1 MCSDAL
7 FNASLQERTEG
18 ASSKSSGVSSTT
30 QAPAFPGAPQQP
42 SQPMPS
48 TIVTSGERFCHHLQ
62 TLSSHALA
70 GGCSAQLCR
79 IRRLSSSFPVLHATK
94 WARAWFAEHA
104 GASAQREQADLGSAA
119 G

>member
-1 MCSDAL
+1 MCSDA
-7 FNASLQERTEG
+7 FSNAFLQERTEG

-42 SQPMPS
+42 SQPVPS
-48 TIVTSGERFCHHLQ
+48 AIVTSGEHVCHHLQ
-62 TLSSHALA
+62 TLSPHALA
-70 GGCSAQLCR
+70 GGRCVQLCR

-104 GASAQREQADLGSAA
+104 AASAQREQADLGSVA